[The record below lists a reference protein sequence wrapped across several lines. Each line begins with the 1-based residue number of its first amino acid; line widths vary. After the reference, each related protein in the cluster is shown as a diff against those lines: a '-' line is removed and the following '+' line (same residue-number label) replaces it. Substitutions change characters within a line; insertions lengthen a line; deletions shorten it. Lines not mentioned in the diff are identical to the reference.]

1 MFSKQNPSAISD
13 IKALDEGKK
22 YDLIIQKLEDE
33 VIDNKNILEDVSYN
47 ETQLAINYYYG
58 KACYTLRK
66 YMKAVSS
73 FHYAIIIGIK
83 IVQDCKEQNTV
94 SASINDTK
102 LYLVDSYF
110 YKGSALYTLKKYL
123 AAIKCFNAVDTD
135 YDISLSANLY
145 KGFCYENLMNL
156 KAAEDSFKKVLD
168 LIKSAPE
175 QYTEGKEL
183 SLQAKKAL
191 IYNLIKQD
199 KFEELIK
206 IYNLADSNI
215 NTTDE
220 TGNNLL
226 MYAITSNAV
235 GIVKKLLEKNA
246 DPMLKNAYG
255 ESALSYAVD
264 NNNESIVKTIL
275 LTQPDLVNSNDETKN
290 IMWQARELLSDNI
303 ENDVVEVSEKLEELK
318 IIGNPSV
325 E

>member
-1 MFSKQNPSAISD
+1 MFSEQNSSAISN
-13 IKALDEGKK
+13 IKTLDEEKK
-22 YDLIIQKLEDE
+22 YDLIIQNLESN
-33 VIDNKNILEDVSYN
+33 VISNKNTLEGVFYN
-47 ETQLAINYYYG
+47 EPQLAINYYYG
-58 KACYTLRK
+58 KACYALRK

-94 SASINDTK
+94 LESINDTK

-110 YKGSALYTLKKYL
+110 YKGSALYTLKKYS

-135 YDISLSANLY
+135 YNISLSANLY

-168 LIKSAPE
+168 LIKNAPK
-175 QYTEGKEL
+175 QYIEGEEL

-199 KFEELIK
+199 KFDELIK
-206 IYNLADSNI
+206 IYDI
-215 NTTDE
+215 NTEDE

-226 MYAITSNAV
+226 MYAITSNSV
-235 GIVKKLLEKNA
+235 STVKKLLEKNA
-246 DPMLKNAYG
+246 DPMLKNKYG

-275 LTQPDLVNSNDETKN
+275 VARSDLLGSSDETKN

-303 ENDVVEVSEKLEELK
+303 ENNLVEVSEKLEKLEL
-318 IIGNPSV
+318 IGDSQGDIST
-325 E
+325 